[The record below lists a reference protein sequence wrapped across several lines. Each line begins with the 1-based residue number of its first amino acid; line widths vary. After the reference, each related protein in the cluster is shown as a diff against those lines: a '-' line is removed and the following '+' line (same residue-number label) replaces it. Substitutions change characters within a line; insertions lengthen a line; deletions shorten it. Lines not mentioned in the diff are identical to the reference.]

1 MEKEKL
7 LEYLKDNTNILRTMV
22 LEVNSYNGHL
32 DYLDYYEN
40 DDYFFE
46 TFYDNRTIEAVR
58 AVCYGDYNYTDD
70 YVKINDY
77 GNLDSCSEFEYE
89 EELKSYAEE
98 ILDEFLEL
106 YKEHNVSIYDDE
118 LKENVDEYLEGE

>member
-46 TFYDNRTIEAVR
+46 TFYDIYLYRF
-58 AVCYGDYNYTDD
+58 YGALLE
-70 YVKINDY
+70 
-77 GNLDSCSEFEYE
+77 NLMH
-89 EELKSYAEE
+89 SY
-98 ILDEFLEL
+98 L
-106 YKEHNVSIYDDE
+106 
-118 LKENVDEYLEGE
+118 